1 MYGFSV
7 VSIRCR
13 KTANDTQVFYAYT
26 YATAGWL
33 SLQSIT
39 LMTAPQIVTTALLD
53 ETRPPTGE
61 CSLPPSPPVN
71 KESPGANGPA
81 AIEIY
86 FGRSLGFAL
95 STLAIMVILLTGSI
109 PLTTSKAITTD
120 ESDPKA
126 PYAVP
131 TLIVSTVFQGF
142 CAFYAYTW
150 YTFSGQGAFA
160 IGVLGYSL
168 VASIGLWCILF
179 ASSHG
184 KISRTTGADKRTA
197 GFPFSNQEAEKKHG
211 KKWS

>member
-1 MYGFSV
+1 MRPGHLQ
-7 VSIRCR
+7 VS
-13 KTANDTQVFYAYT
+13 
-26 YATAGWL
+26 
-33 SLQSIT
+33 
-39 LMTAPQIVTTALLD
+39 AP
-53 ETRPPTGE
+53 
-61 CSLPPSPPVN
+61 LPPSPPVN

-142 CAFYAYTW
+142 CAFYGPRNGTRRPVPA
-150 YTFSGQGAFA
+150 
-160 IGVLGYSL
+160 
-168 VASIGLWCILF
+168 
-179 ASSHG
+179 
-184 KISRTTGADKRTA
+184 
-197 GFPFSNQEAEKKHG
+197 
-211 KKWS
+211 